1 MLSNY
6 LESIFSFQFAT
17 YSFVASGLDL
27 LRVWYGPLPAG
38 FCQLILLLKGTLGNT
53 GPFIVAGIVA
63 IKFLYIC
70 VWKRFKTIED
80 DLIRVIIVRTA
91 YFLGF
96 LMVLTKNLAPGK
108 PTYNTVRFLFY
119 SFTNTLAFIFLK
131 VCCTGVYKS
140 SYDQMKKKIPTE
152 IGFLIPIVMCQILTP
167 IIQWQ
172 KNKLNMTVKQLPINL
187 HSSEMQSDHNLERL
201 NLTNQNVPNLES
213 LAFYFIANIFFI
225 LCVIVI
231 GLANG

>member
-38 FCQLILLLKGTLGNT
+38 FCQFSLLVKGTLGNT
-53 GPFIVAGIVA
+53 GPFIVAGIVI

-80 DLIRVIIVRTA
+80 DLIRLFIVTSA
-91 YFLGF
+91 CFSGF

-108 PTYNTVRFLFY
+108 PTFNTVRFLTRF
-119 SFTNTLAFIFLK
+119 
-131 VCCTGVYKS
+131 
-140 SYDQMKKKIPTE
+140 
-152 IGFLIPIVMCQILTP
+152 
-167 IIQWQ
+167 
-172 KNKLNMTVKQLPINL
+172 
-187 HSSEMQSDHNLERL
+187 SDL
-201 NLTNQNVPNLES
+201 
-213 LAFYFIANIFFI
+213 
-225 LCVIVI
+225 
-231 GLANG
+231 